1 MSNLEMDVDMDCE
14 LQVEHRPPAST
25 YPHTHLDQYSLLTS
39 NQFWRQFCQ
48 FVAAYHPLN
57 LTHIQLT
64 NYSSSLNRVSL
75 SSLNLKLSNFPEEK
89 FVEVTYPWLKV

>member
-25 YPHTHLDQYSLLTS
+25 YPHTHPDQYSLLTS
-39 NQFWRQFCQ
+39 SQFWRQPSQ

-64 NYSSSLNRVSL
+64 KYSASLNRVL
-75 SSLNLKLSNFPEEK
+75 QSSLKSCKKTE
-89 FVEVTYPWLKV
+89 

>member
-39 NQFWRQFCQ
+39 SQFWRQPSQ

-64 NYSSSLNRVSL
+64 KYSASLNRVL
-75 SSLNLKLSNFPEEK
+75 QSSLKSCKKTE
-89 FVEVTYPWLKV
+89 